1 MVASFLKKKKIFF
14 TGNCFER
21 AVRNGCKIKTK
32 PYYIMKKTLGLITA
46 LILFVQI
53 ASAQDE
59 QQTLFGEKISLSS
72 LGVMVEPGVQLTRFA
87 GEGAGFFNFRGGIV
101 FNDKLTLGGF
111 YGQSIND
118 VRPSSFDN
126 SLPISAHLDSYMA
139 GGFVE
144 YTIYSNKLVHFTFP
158 LSVGM
163 MEVEIDNEGR
173 DFDFDETKTL
183 FVEPKAM
190 LEINLHKFARLNA
203 GVGYRIMGNTFEN
216 APGVPDAGN
225 ALTFQI
231 GLKMGVFSF
240 GQLK

>member
-1 MVASFLKKKKIFF
+1 
-14 TGNCFER
+14 
-21 AVRNGCKIKTK
+21 
-32 PYYIMKKTLGLITA
+32 MKKTLGLFTA
-46 LILFVQI
+46 LIFTFQF
-53 ASAQDE
+53 ASAQDQ
-59 QQTLFGEKISLSS
+59 QQTLFGKKISLGSF
-72 LGVMVEPGVQLTRFA
+72 GVMVEPGVQLTRIA

-118 VRPSSFDN
+118 VRPLSFEN
-126 SLPISAHLDSYMA
+126 SLPATAHLDSYMA

-144 YTIYSNKLVHFTFP
+144 YTVYSNKLIHFTFP
-158 LSVGM
+158 LSLGM
-163 MEVEIDNEGR
+163 MELEIDNEGR
-173 DFDFDETKTL
+173 NFDFDETKTL

-190 LEINLHKFARLNA
+190 VEINLHKFARLNA
-203 GVGYRIMGNTFEN
+203 GVGYRIMGNKFEN
-216 APGVPDAGN
+216 APGVPDADN

>member
-1 MVASFLKKKKIFF
+1 
-14 TGNCFER
+14 
-21 AVRNGCKIKTK
+21 
-32 PYYIMKKTLGLITA
+32 MKKTLGLITA
-46 LILFVQI
+46 LIFTLQF
-53 ASAQDE
+53 ASAQEE

-72 LGVMVEPGVQLTRFA
+72 LGVMVEPGVQLTRLA

-118 VRPSSFDN
+118 VRPSSFNN
-126 SLPISAHLDSYMA
+126 SLPASAHLDSYMA

-163 MEVEIDNEGR
+163 MEVEIDDEGR
-173 DFDFDETKTL
+173 GFDFDETKTL

-190 LEINLHKFARLNA
+190 VEINLHKFARLNA